1 MLGRKTIGPM
11 RTLNRS
17 AAISRRAALGVLM
30 TAASAGR
37 HAAAL
42 PALKADELVQFRV
55 ELPVDLHE
63 LAGRVRVAKVAVA
76 TPAAFDRAQPWRV
89 LIVNATSDPGFQS
102 SRDLMMAYRSA
113 AVGAGWVALAAVP
126 DTEVP
131 QEEDLLP
138 LRYALASVA
147 MDAVNPQWRDAG
159 RAGLAFAG
167 FSGGAKY
174 AGWLAA
180 LFATQRAHVA
190 GIFLSGVNEEPVA
203 TSARQLKVLDDEYR
217 SVPVFLQAGRSD
229 SVATPSHHREIRAE
243 LLRRGFRS
251 VRLEFAEVGHRVD
264 ATWLPTALDWFAASE
279 ASRR

>member
-126 DTEVP
+126 DTEIWDP
-131 QEEDLLP
+131 TRTAREKPNTDSNLLP
-138 LRYALASVA
+138 LEMSLRVMISTILSV
-147 MDAVNPQWRDAG
+147 
-159 RAGLAFAG
+159 
-167 FSGGAKY
+167 
-174 AGWLAA
+174 
-180 LFATQRAHVA
+180 
-190 GIFLSGVNEEPVA
+190 
-203 TSARQLKVLDDEYR
+203 
-217 SVPVFLQAGRSD
+217 
-229 SVATPSHHREIRAE
+229 
-243 LLRRGFRS
+243 LL
-251 VRLEFAEVGHRVD
+251 
-264 ATWLPTALDWFAASE
+264 
-279 ASRR
+279 